1 MPDPFGIAGNSRDV
15 QGEGFFSAGWAPLRT
30 RRNL

>member
-1 MPDPFGIAGNSRDV
+1 MATWRAYENDV

-30 RRNL
+30 RRFF